1 MWPRTT
7 EERERNRNSGFV
19 SFMTRKDAE
28 KAYRAVDGVFTLK
41 LRSVRVVTDADH
53 GMRTSC
59 THA

>member
-28 KAYRAVDGVFTLK
+28 KAYRAVDGAFALK
-41 LRSVRVVTDADH
+41 
-53 GMRTSC
+53 
-59 THA
+59 